1 MAEQLE
7 RLVVSLEARVN
18 QFEKA
23 MDKANRKTT
32 QTTKQIEG
40 RFSKMG
46 TALAGQFG
54 ALAGRLVAPLAGA
67 GAVMALRNA
76 ARGIAEVG
84 DQARI
89 AGLSV
94 ERFSELKYVAEQNRI
109 GVDALTDGIKEMN
122 LRADEFITTG
132 GGSAAEAFARM
143 GYSSDALAEKLKD
156 PVSLFYEI
164 IGQLGDLD
172 KAAQIRVADEIFGG
186 TGGERFVQLIEQGEQ
201 GLRNTAQAARDA
213 GVVLNDDLVAKAGE
227 LDQAFHNVATT
238 VGSTLQQAIVNA
250 GWALYDFMQQF
261 SAVENRTTVSLDN
274 SLRELGARR
283 VDLEHAILE
292 QSSALRNLESEFGP
306 DFQGIG
312 GPGAALEQ
320 NIAGLR
326 EELSAVANEERA
338 ILDVLNSRTP
348 VEPPRPQ
355 ITVPG
360 TGTGGGSGGGGGTSD
375 IKAQRDAVAELI
387 AQLEAERAA
396 LGLSNVEREIA
407 NALRQAGASATDA
420 EKQQI
425 IGLVTAISAET
436 AAIEKTQAAMEELGQ
451 IGQDTLRDIID
462 GFIEGKSAAEI
473 FSSALSD
480 IGSRLLDIGLNSVFG
495 GFGDLFGFA
504 NGGIAA
510 NGKPQ
515 PIKTFARGGVSNT
528 AAIFGEAGPE
538 AAVPL
543 PDGRRIP
550 VDLRMPRIP
559 RSSAPQAL
567 TVHVSLDNDMLRATV
582 KDEAGRTVAQAA
594 PTIVG
599 AAVGQANKS
608 APAAMARHQ
617 QQRAGSDFRTM

>member
-1 MAEQLE
+1 MVEQIE

-18 QFEKA
+18 EFEKA
-23 MDKANRKTT
+23 MARAERKTN

-40 RFSKMG
+40 RFSRMG
-46 TALAGQFG
+46 TALASQFG

-89 AGLSV
+89 AGISV
-94 ERFSELKYVAEQNRI
+94 ERFSELKFVAEQNRI
-109 GVDALTDGIKEMN
+109 GVDALTDGIKELN
-122 LRADEFITTG
+122 LRADEFVVTG
-132 GGSAAEAFARM
+132 GGSAAEAFQRL
-143 GYSSDALAEKLKD
+143 GYDSETLAKKLQD

-172 KAAQIRVADEIFGG
+172 KAAQIRISDEVFGG
-186 TGGERFVQLIEQGEQ
+186 AGGERFVQLIEQGEQ
-201 GLRNTAQAARDA
+201 GLRDTAQAARDA
-213 GVVLNDDLVAKAGE
+213 GVVINEDLVAKAGE
-227 LDQAFHNVATT
+227 LDRAFQNVATT

-261 SAVENRTTVSLDN
+261 QAVENRTTVSLDN
-274 SLRELGARR
+274 SMRELGARR
-283 VDLEHAILE
+283 IDLEHAILE

-306 DFQGIG
+306 GFQGIG
-312 GPGAALEQ
+312 GPGAAMEQ

-326 EELSAVANEERA
+326 EELAAVANEERA

-360 TGTGGGSGGGGGTSD
+360 TGGGGGTSD

-436 AAIEKTQAAMEELGQ
+436 AAIEKTQQAMEELGQ
-451 IGQDTLRDIID
+451 IGQDTLRGIID

-480 IGSRLLDIGLNSVFG
+480 IGSRLLDIGLNSLFG
-495 GFGDLFGFA
+495 GFGGLFGFA

-543 PDGRRIP
+543 PDGRRRP
-550 VDLRMPRIP
+550 LVTL
-559 RSSAPQAL
+559 
-567 TVHVSLDNDMLRATV
+567 H
-582 KDEAGRTVAQAA
+582 KDHCEPGVAELQ
-594 PTIVG
+594 VL
-599 AAVGQANKS
+599 Q
-608 APAAMARHQ
+608 
-617 QQRAGSDFRTM
+617 